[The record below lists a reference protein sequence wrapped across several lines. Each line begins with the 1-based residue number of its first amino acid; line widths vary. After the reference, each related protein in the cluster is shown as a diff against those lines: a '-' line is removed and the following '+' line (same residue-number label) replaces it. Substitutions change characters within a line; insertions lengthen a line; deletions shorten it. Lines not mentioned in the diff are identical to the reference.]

1 MRRRV
6 LIGRSDEEVKEYQL
20 LQSVELEEEST
31 DILEQNISGMTQ
43 LMILLEFLPQNSIQL
58 DFDIGDLRVFLVNG
72 ATNESGS
79 RYIEVR
85 IEKISDRVLVEYSS
99 LSGNSNSNYGN
110 VNRAYLRAIPSF
122 DKLKI
127 TSNNINNKFVAGTK
141 AYVYGR

>member
-1 MRRRV
+1 M
-6 LIGRSDEEVKEYQL
+6 KEYQL
-20 LQSVELEEEST
+20 LQSVELEEDGT

-43 LMILLEFLPQNSIQL
+43 LMILLESLPQNPIQL
-58 DFDIGDLRVFLVNG
+58 DFDIGDVRVFLINN
-72 ATNESGS
+72 ATNASGS

-110 VNRAYLRAIPSF
+110 VNRAYLKSVPSF

-127 TSNNINNKFVAGTK
+127 TSNNKFVAGTK

>member
-1 MRRRV
+1 MEGSV
-6 LIGRSDEEVKEYQL
+6 DMKEYQL
-20 LQSVELEEEST
+20 LQSVELEEDST

-58 DFDIGDLRVFLVNG
+58 DFDIGNIRVFLING
-72 ATNESGS
+72 VMSTSAS

-85 IEKISDRVLVEYSS
+85 IEKISDRVLVEYSF
-99 LSGNSNSNYGN
+99 LTEKYNSNYGN
-110 VNRAYLRAIPSF
+110 VNRAYLIVIPSF

-127 TSNNINNKFVAGTK
+127 TSNNTNNKFVAGTK